1 MAETYGQQPVIAV
14 VGMCGSGKSLVTGHL
29 RDKGWNVIHF
39 GSLTMRELEK
49 RGLPKN
55 ETNERSVREELRSVH
70 GAGAFA
76 VLSLPL
82 IRESMK
88 SGLTAIDGLYSW
100 SEYRILKKEFGEN
113 LYVIAVI
120 ADKRLRYDRLSV
132 RDIRPLTNREA
143 ELRDFAEIENL
154 EKGGPIAIADFFIDN
169 NGAPEKLYGDMDKII
184 DRIFRA
190 K

>member
-1 MAETYGQQPVIAV
+1 MEAYGQQPIIAV

-29 RDKGWNVIHF
+29 KGKGWNAVHF

-55 ETNERSVREELRSVH
+55 EANERSVREELRSMY

-82 IRESMK
+82 ILESRK
-88 SGLTAIDGLYSW
+88 NSLTVIDGLYSW
-100 SEYRILKKEFGEN
+100 SEYRILKEEFGEN

-120 ADKRLRYDRLSV
+120 ADKKLRYDRLSV
-132 RDIRPLTNREA
+132 RDVRPLTNREA
-143 ELRDFAEIENL
+143 EQRDFAEIENL

-169 NGAPEKLYGDMDKII
+169 NGSPEKLYGEMDDII
-184 DRIFRA
+184 DRIF
-190 K
+190 KSK